1 MCIVFYG
8 RVKSKRFDEFGH
20 CYIGLDIEN
29 SYKTSH
35 INNIENIESHKPR
48 CDEFKII
55 NDRPLSCVND
65 IDLAKHDRPLSC
77 VDDIDLAKHSE
88 LGDRVVIKA
97 CELYDLNGIPV
108 NYYHTLSFDNW
119 H

>member
-20 CYIGLDIEN
+20 CYIGLDIED

-65 IDLAKHDRPLSC
+65 IDLAKH
-77 VDDIDLAKHSE
+77 SE